1 MATKR
6 EELGS
11 AELLRKL
18 RLAISNQAE
27 EVPEGWKTA
36 AQWSQE
42 WNVTHN
48 AAGIVLGKST
58 KLGLMECRK
67 FRPAIKRDPR
77 AISAP
82 AIAILHPPPQPPTR
96 VLRNPVGGF
105 RKTAAAAGGVSPPE
119 RRGVCGF

>member
-48 AAGIVLGKST
+48 AAGIILGKSA

-67 FRPAIKRDPR
+67 FRIMSR
-77 AISAP
+77 S
-82 AIAILHPPPQPPTR
+82 
-96 VLRNPVGGF
+96 
-105 RKTAAAAGGVSPPE
+105 
-119 RRGVCGF
+119 RGVYPTPHYRLIANGNGK

>member
-42 WNVTHN
+42 WDVTHN

-67 FRPAIKRDPR
+67 FRIM
-77 AISAP
+77 S
-82 AIAILHPPPQPPTR
+82 
-96 VLRNPVGGF
+96 RN
-105 RKTAAAAGGVSPPE
+105 
-119 RRGVCGF
+119 RGVYPTPHYRVIPNGNGK

>member
-67 FRPAIKRDPR
+67 PIGPR
-77 AISAP
+77 
-82 AIAILHPPPQPPTR
+82 ILIRT
-96 VLRNPVGGF
+96 GMSF
-105 RKTAAAAGGVSPPE
+105 DDSS
-119 RRGVCGF
+119 

>member
-48 AAGIVLGKST
+48 AAGIVLGKSV

-67 FRPAIKRDPR
+67 FRIM
-77 AISAP
+77 S
-82 AIAILHPPPQPPTR
+82 
-96 VLRNPVGGF
+96 RN
-105 RKTAAAAGGVSPPE
+105 
-119 RRGVCGF
+119 RGVYPTPHYRVIPNGDGRVH